1 MNTQTLLDNV
11 NTINS
16 NEAIIVNAKEFL
28 KELRQVVS
36 ATAKPSDHRPN
47 LTYVHV
53 KIGKTAIVLEATDA
67 HTLERSN
74 VQAEISS
81 ELTDKEFLIDGKFAK
96 NLSKA
101 PTKHGEKLIITPQ
114 FSQGKY
120 QGITTFDD
128 GSEKYIDDSRGNISV
143 FGYPDLEKVTPYDTD
158 ATCQFSVEK
167 KELYPILSEMKKVL
181 ADLRKDRNWIT
192 DVINLKVTDDGRVV
206 IKYDWKEND
215 VTFEPKVTD
224 VKILRAKKK
233 EYEVN
238 FNIKL
243 LMKQLRNC
251 GNREKLTFRLNGI
264 CRPFTFTRENS
275 GLGLVC
281 PVRQY

>member
-1 MNTQTLLDNV
+1 MMAESL
-11 NTINS
+11 S
-16 NEAIIVNAKEFL
+16 NM
-28 KELRQVVS
+28 
-36 ATAKPSDHRPN
+36 T
-47 LTYVHV
+47 
-53 KIGKTAIVLEATDA
+53 GK
-67 HTLERSN
+67 N
-74 VQAEISS
+74 
-81 ELTDKEFLIDGKFAK
+81 
-96 NLSKA
+96 
-101 PTKHGEKLIITPQ
+101 
-114 FSQGKY
+114 
-120 QGITTFDD
+120 
-128 GSEKYIDDSRGNISV
+128 
-143 FGYPDLEKVTPYDTD
+143 
-158 ATCQFSVEK
+158 
-167 KELYPILSEMKKVL
+167 
-181 ADLRKDRNWIT
+181 
-192 DVINLKVTDDGRVV
+192 
-206 IKYDWKEND
+206 